1 MSMTGLGVLV
11 VSYLVGAVPFGLLLG
26 RWRGIDPRSAGSGN
40 IGTTNLIRTGGRAL
54 GVTTFF
60 LDSAKGAV
68 GPLLARAAGLDEA
81 WMAGAALAAVLG
93 HCYPVYLA
101 FRGGKGV
108 ATLFGSFL
116 AMSPL
121 TALIAAGA
129 FAGSLLLL
137 RYVAV
142 SSMVLALTLAAVCFW
157 LRGPLDPQ
165 TLCAAA
171 GSLLVAYKHTGNWD
185 RIRRGT
191 EGRAFA
197 ADPGEKMNG

>member
-1 MSMTGLGVLV
+1 MSLLGPGVLV

-26 RWRGIDPRSAGSGN
+26 RMWGIDPRAAGSGN
-40 IGTTNLIRTGGRAL
+40 IGATNLIRTGGRAL

-60 LDSAKGAV
+60 LDAAKGAG
-68 GPLLARAAGLDEA
+68 GPLLAHAAGLDET
-81 WMAGAALAAVLG
+81 WVAGAALAAVLG
-93 HCYPVYLA
+93 HCFPVYLT

-116 AMSPL
+116 ALSPL

-142 SSMVLALTLAAVCFW
+142 SSMVLSLTLTVLSFW

-171 GSLLVAYKHTGNWD
+171 GSLLVAYKHSGNWG

-197 ADPGEKMNG
+197 EDPGETMNG

>member
-1 MSMTGLGVLV
+1 MSLLGPGVLV

-26 RWRGIDPRSAGSGN
+26 RMWGLDPRAAGSGN
-40 IGTTNLIRTGGRAL
+40 IGATNLIRTGGKAL

-60 LDSAKGAV
+60 LDAAKGAG
-68 GPLLARAAGLDEA
+68 GPLLAHAAGLDET
-81 WMAGAALAAVLG
+81 WVAGAALAAVLG
-93 HCYPVYLA
+93 HCFPVYLA

-116 AMSPL
+116 ALSPFI
-121 TALIAAGA
+121 ALMAAGA

-142 SSMVLALTLAAVCFW
+142 SSMVLALTLAVLSFW
-157 LRGPLDPQ
+157 LRGALDPQ

-171 GSLLVAYKHTGNWD
+171 GSLLVAYKHSGNWG

-197 ADPGEKMNG
+197 KDPGETLNG

>member
-1 MSMTGLGVLV
+1 MSLLGPGVLV

-26 RWRGIDPRSAGSGN
+26 RIWGIDPRAAGSGN
-40 IGTTNLIRTGGRAL
+40 IGATNLIRTGGKVL

-60 LDSAKGAV
+60 LDAAKGAG
-68 GPLLARAAGLDEA
+68 GPLLAHAAGLDET
-81 WMAGAALAAVLG
+81 WVAGAALAAVLG
-93 HCYPVYLA
+93 HCFPAYLA

-142 SSMVLALTLAAVCFW
+142 SSMVLALTLLAICFW

-171 GSLLVAYKHTGNWD
+171 GSLLVAYKHRGNWD
-185 RIRRGT
+185 RIRQGT

-197 ADPGEKMNG
+197 ADPGETMNG